1 MEVEASRYR
10 WVVLAVGT
18 AAQASASAVFLGVA
32 VLAPQLRAHFH
43 LSLGQV
49 GVLLAATSIGMTP
62 TLLAWGLLADR
73 VGERLVLTV
82 GLTASVIVLAPAG
95 FVSGYA
101 GLVVLLV
108 AAGAAGASVNA
119 ASGRA
124 VMHWFPRSQ
133 RGLAF
138 GIRQASLP
146 IGGLGAAL
154 ALPGI
159 ASWSGLGGAFVAL
172 AVAPALAAVAAA
184 LLLRDTPALPAAS
197 DSVGPPLRSRAVW
210 RLSWASGLF
219 LVGQTATMS
228 FTVLFLHADR
238 GFSAHS
244 AAWVLAGQ
252 QVLGVALRVLAGLWS
267 DRQRER
273 IALLR
278 QLAFGIA
285 LTLVLVASVSSTSP
299 WLLVPALVIAGGIGL
314 SWNGLA
320 FTATAEI
327 AGARA
332 SGAAIGLQQTALGIG
347 GIAIPIAFTAMVELS
362 SWRAAFAAAAFFPL
376 AGSAL
381 LRPLAAKR
389 SSVPVLD
396 ANERST
402 L

>member
-1 MEVEASRYR
+1 VAAHTSRYR

-18 AAQASASAVFLGVA
+18 AAQASASAVFLGVS
-32 VLAPQLRAHFH
+32 VLAPQLRSHYH

-49 GVLLAATSIGMTP
+49 GIVLAATSIGMTP

-73 VGERLVLTV
+73 IGERIVLPI
-82 GLTASVIVLAPAG
+82 GLAATAFVLAPAG
-95 FVSGYA
+95 FVSDEA
-101 GLVVLLV
+101 ALVGLLV
-108 AAGAAGASVNA
+108 ASGAFG

-146 IGGLGAAL
+146 IGGLLAAL
-154 ALPGI
+154 ALPAV
-159 ASWSGLGGAFVAL
+159 ASWSGLGGAFIAL
-172 AVAPALAAVAAA
+172 AITPAAAAVAAA
-184 LLLRDTPALPAAS
+184 MLLRDPSARTAAVPP
-197 DSVGPPLRSRAVW
+197 DVRPLRERAVW
-210 RLSWASGLF
+210 RLSWASGMF

-228 FTVLFLHADR
+228 FTVLFLHAARD
-238 GFSAHS
+238 FSPSS

-252 QVLGVALRVLAGLWS
+252 QVLGVGLRVLTGLWS
-267 DRQRER
+267 DRRLDR

-278 QLAFGIA
+278 KLAFGIA
-285 LTLVLVASVSSTSP
+285 LTLLLVASLSTASR
-299 WLLVPALVIAGGIGL
+299 WLLVPSLVVAGGIGL

-320 FTATAEI
+320 FTAAAEV

-332 SGAAIGLQQTALGIG
+332 SGAAIGLQQTALGLG
-347 GIAIPIAFTAMVELS
+347 GIVVPIAFSTLVELS

-381 LRPLAAKR
+381 LRPLENGH
-389 SSVPVLD
+389 S
-396 ANERST
+396 
-402 L
+402 

>member
-1 MEVEASRYR
+1 M
-10 WVVLAVGT
+10 LAVGT
-18 AAQASASAVFLGVA
+18 AAQASVSAVFLGVA
-32 VLAPQLRAHFH
+32 VLAPQLKAHYH

-73 VGERLVLTV
+73 VGERIVLSV
-82 GLTASVIVLAPAG
+82 GLTASALVLAPAG
-95 FVSGYA
+95 FVSGNA
-101 GLVVLLV
+101 GLVGLLV
-108 AAGAAGASVNA
+108 AAGAFGASVNA

-146 IGGLGAAL
+146 VGGLVAAL
-154 ALPGI
+154 ALPLI
-159 ASWSGLGGAFVAL
+159 ASWRGIGGAFVAL
-172 AVAPALAAVAAA
+172 AVAPAVAAVASA
-184 LLLRDTPALPAAS
+184 LLLRETPAPA
-197 DSVGPPLRSRAVW
+197 SVVDTGLRPLRSRAVW

-228 FTVLFLHADR
+228 FSVLFLHAAR
-238 GFSAHS
+238 GFSPHS

-252 QVLGVALRVLAGLWS
+252 QVLGVGLRVLAGLWS
-267 DRQRER
+267 DRQRDR

-278 QLAFGIA
+278 RLAFGIG
-285 LTLVLVASVSSTSP
+285 LTLVLVSSVSGATR
-299 WLLVPALVIAGGIGL
+299 WLLVPSLVIAGGIGL

-320 FTATAEI
+320 FTAAAEI

-347 GIAIPIAFTAMVELS
+347 GIVIPIAFSALVELS
-362 SWRAAFAAAAFFPL
+362 SWQAAFAAAAFFPL
-376 AGSAL
+376 AGSML
-381 LRPLAAKR
+381 LRPLETGSA
-389 SSVPVLD
+389 
-396 ANERST
+396 
-402 L
+402 